1 VTRRTPGPPRDPLDP
16 LDGAPDHTLDL
27 HGMTAAEV
35 HATLPATLDRLRRQR
50 PGALVHVITGRGRNS
65 SGPPVLRRTV
75 RTLLR
80 SALAAAVAAWGLDDA
95 DGGYLVRLRGRP

>member
-1 VTRRTPGPPRDPLDP
+1 VTPRPAGRARDPFDP

-27 HGMTAAEV
+27 HGMTAPEV
-35 HATLPATLDRLRRQR
+35 RATLPATLDRLRRQR
-50 PGALVHVITGRGRNS
+50 PGALVHVITGRGRSS

-75 RTLLR
+75 QTLLR